1 MAAHHKSGV
10 DFFVDVVPIRLSNG
24 CFVCVLRDH
33 TERRVAELALR
44 ASQQR
49 ITLATEATE
58 IGIWE
63 WNVHT
68 GQGELG
74 RFHVSYLWDPSD
86 SRHGRDLRHVG
97 ECGSSRRSRAPRT
110 ASAQARGRLGH
121 QPSRVPHSTAQWEV
135 RYIEAVE
142 TIRRDREGHIDW
154 VVGTNLDITER
165 KNVDNSLRERE
176 WHLRQ
181 FYESKLLGVFYWNM
195 DGHVL
200 DANDKFLEKLGY
212 DRSDL
217 EAGTID
223 WLKMT
228 PDEFRYLDEH
238 SLAELKA
245 TVSIHPP
252 SRKPIS
258 EGMGRFFPCSSR
270 EPCSMKQD
278 LMEWRLFWTC
288 LSASARK
295 RNRAS

>member
-1 MAAHHKSGV
+1 M
-10 DFFVDVVPIRLSNG
+10 
-24 CFVCVLRDH
+24 
-33 TERRVAELALR
+33 ER
-44 ASQQR
+44 S
-49 ITLATEATE
+49 
-58 IGIWE
+58 
-63 WNVHT
+63 H

-97 ECGSSRRSRAPRT
+97 ECGSPEDRARQEQLLRKHAGDWAIKPS
-110 ASAQARGRLGH
+110 ASSAFDG
-121 QPSRVPHSTAQWEV
+121 PWEV

-228 PDEFRYLDEH
+228 PTSLGTSTSTH
-238 SLAELKA
+238 S
-245 TVSIHPP
+245 P
-252 SRKPIS
+252 
-258 EGMGRFFPCSSR
+258 
-270 EPCSMKQD
+270 
-278 LMEWRLFWTC
+278 
-288 LSASARK
+288 
-295 RNRAS
+295 N